1 MNGFLGSAGNSNPS
15 TSALPT
21 RARQSVTRHSGC
33 ASSLSRKRVERI
45 ALAAAFFSFPD
56 KRELDVR
63 TAAESDRLPNPD
75 SSVGWAGPKAKPAG
89 FPYND
94 RGPKRLFDGACV
106 PTSPLVR
113 IFASMA
119 VELKTPKPGIEAASL
134 TDVGRQRSNN
144 EDSYIYWEPD
154 SDEDFR
160 RKGRLAVVADGM
172 GGYEGG
178 QEASRLA
185 VETVRSVYD
194 NVFGGDPQDTLV
206 EAFEAAHQNI
216 QRFAQEHPQFYG
228 MGTTCTALSIVDR
241 QLSFAHVG
249 DSRLYLIR
257 AETISRLTRDHSYV
271 GRLVESGI
279 VRSEDAESHPQ
290 RHILTAALGSG
301 REVTPN
307 VPEHPFPLEEGDTL
321 LLCTD
326 GLWGLVGDPDLARVV
341 QANSPAEAC
350 QKLVAMALERGG
362 PDNIT
367 VLVLRVSA

>member
-1 MNGFLGSAGNSNPS
+1 
-15 TSALPT
+15 
-21 RARQSVTRHSGC
+21 
-33 ASSLSRKRVERI
+33 
-45 ALAAAFFSFPD
+45 
-56 KRELDVR
+56 
-63 TAAESDRLPNPD
+63 
-75 SSVGWAGPKAKPAG
+75 
-89 FPYND
+89 
-94 RGPKRLFDGACV
+94 
-106 PTSPLVR
+106 
-113 IFASMA
+113 MA

-144 EDSYIYWEPD
+144 EDSFIYWEPD

-160 RKGRLAVVADGM
+160 RKGRLAVIADGM

-194 NVFGGDPQDTLV
+194 NGFAGDPQETLV

-216 QRFAQEHPQFYG
+216 QRFAQDHPQFYG
-228 MGTTCTALSIVDR
+228 MGTTCTALAIVDR

-257 AETISRLTRDHSYV
+257 AETITRLTRDHSYV

-326 GLWGLVGDPDLARVV
+326 GLWGLVGDPDLARIV
-341 QANSPAEAC
+341 QANPPAEAC
-350 QKLVAMALERGG
+350 LKLVSMALERGG